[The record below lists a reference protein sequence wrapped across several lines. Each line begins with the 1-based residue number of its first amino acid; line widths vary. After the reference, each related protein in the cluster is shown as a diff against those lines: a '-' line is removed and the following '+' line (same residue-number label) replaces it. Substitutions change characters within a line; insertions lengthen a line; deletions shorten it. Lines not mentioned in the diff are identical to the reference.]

1 VQKALSALVH
11 FEAREEVLLALERV
25 QARTDYKTSLLKR
38 IEASSK
44 VLSASRGRGDV
55 TPGQVEAPEKV
66 LRTLK
71 RVQARTDYKT
81 SLLKRIE
88 ASSKVLSA
96 SRGRGDV
103 TPGQVEAPERV
114 LLTLE

>member
-1 VQKALSALVH
+1 MAVVKSFRDLIVFWRSEVPVVQKALSALVH

-66 LRTLK
+66 L
-71 RVQARTDYKT
+71 
-81 SLLKRIE
+81 
-88 ASSKVLSA
+88 
-96 SRGRGDV
+96 
-103 TPGQVEAPERV
+103 
-114 LLTLE
+114 LTLE